1 MTISA
6 MRSIDVDEGGGS
18 GQQMGSAQMGSSIPQ
33 VATSSGMAM
42 GGGGQQGMM
51 ATGALGLPLEQQDQ
65 WMQTSVVPVDFQT
78 SINNQQYHRKGSAG
92 SQRSHLSDLSVSD
105 DPAASPPHQQTT
117 PKMKKSALKKPSSS
131 SAGAAPIAP
140 PTVVVPQIP
149 LPDTPD
155 PELLKLDPTDVM
167 HKLQASM
174 DRTTNTQKLLQ
185 DWDRSQGL
193 PKSHSQTM
201 VNSSR
206 SRKQLTDGVILKKWN
221 GAPLLNFEEGGQQQE
236 QEEEESLMGGGDE
249 LGEMAFINS

>member
-1 MTISA
+1 
-6 MRSIDVDEGGGS
+6 
-18 GQQMGSAQMGSSIPQ
+18 
-33 VATSSGMAM
+33 
-42 GGGGQQGMM
+42 
-51 ATGALGLPLEQQDQ
+51 
-65 WMQTSVVPVDFQT
+65 MQTSVVPVDFQT
-78 SINNQQYHRKGSAG
+78 SVNNQQYHRKGSAE

-236 QEEEESLMGGGDE
+236 QEEVESLMGGGDE